1 MVITAKVGAAAV
13 YTQDGLPSTVE
24 LPTITTITAKGG
36 GRGWNR
42 HQYGGAGYSGGGSWE
57 KTSSSGRGGSNG
69 GRGGGARGG
78 EGTGENIATYAFKH
92 FQLSPGKGGDAYYE
106 SANDGEYKGGGG
118 GGVLVNGNGPTSSQ
132 KHSQGYGGGSGGFG
146 ETGTARYALS
156 GVILLEVV

>member
-1 MVITAKVGAAAV
+1 MVITATVGAAAIHRK
-13 YTQDGLPSTVE
+13 DGLPSTVE

-78 EGTGENIATYAFKH
+78 EGTGENIANYHFKH
-92 FQLSPGKGGDAYYE
+92 FQLSPGKGGDVHYE
-106 SANDGEYKGGGG
+106 SPNGGEYFGGGG
-118 GGVLVNGNGPTSSQ
+118 GGVLVNGNGPTASQ
-132 KHSQGYGGGSGGFG
+132 EHSQGYGGGSGY
-146 ETGTARYALS
+146 EGTPKHALS
-156 GVILLEVV
+156 GVILFEVV